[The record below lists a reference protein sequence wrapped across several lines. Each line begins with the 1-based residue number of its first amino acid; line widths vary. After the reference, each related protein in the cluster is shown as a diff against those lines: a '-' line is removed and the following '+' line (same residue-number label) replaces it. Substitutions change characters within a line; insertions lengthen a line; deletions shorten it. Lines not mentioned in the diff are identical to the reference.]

1 MRGVIGMGRGGLL
14 GSDFFFFFILYFL
27 FFVGYLCFGGWN
39 GEVYALC
46 ENEVNEAVHR
56 LTDNISIYIYLGGS
70 GM

>member
-1 MRGVIGMGRGGLL
+1 MLSGWVGEVYLGVNFLILYI
-14 GSDFFFFFILYFL
+14 FFF

>member
-1 MRGVIGMGRGGLL
+1 MLSGWVGEVYLEVIFL
-14 GSDFFFFFILYFL
+14 ILYFL
-27 FFVGYLCFGGWN
+27 FFYVDYLCFGGWN

-46 ENEVNEAVHR
+46 ENEINEAVHR